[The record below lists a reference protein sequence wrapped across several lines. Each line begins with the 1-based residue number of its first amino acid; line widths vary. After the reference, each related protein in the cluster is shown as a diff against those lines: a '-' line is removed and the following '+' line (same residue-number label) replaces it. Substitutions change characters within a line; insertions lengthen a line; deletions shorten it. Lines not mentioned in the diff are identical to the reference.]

1 MDPGLE
7 LSAILSPDK
16 LKVSPKPPKGMRK
29 SSRSRS
35 NSSGLDVRRFSTDS
49 ILAVRLDTIGR
60 RLSRDITNSPPDLG
74 HRFDGKDTLDVLPLS
89 RQGSASAE
97 MLTDSK
103 KFGSGGHSPSNG
115 RLQPLP
121 HVPGGSSASA
131 RKFNSKRAPLY
142 LDVCYDRERE
152 RKKSADNIDIM
163 PTLKERLAPPMCL
176 IEPQKAELRNKLHAE
191 LKSKYPPESV
201 TSQQTQTTPVAAKP
215 PRRGPLPLPFAGTSS
230 TGEGG
235 NGEQV
240 APKIK
245 VVRPDSLHCNTS
257 AIVVGMTPKSRPTP
271 SPRHVTICT
280 EVVADQTVPVTGAA
294 QASTSSSSSGRPAKR
309 NGKSKLS
316 REELLMISQSGSQAE
331 IDVYLQKSLRR
342 KHSAEQPP

>member
-1 MDPGLE
+1 M
-7 LSAILSPDK
+7 
-16 LKVSPKPPKGMRK
+16 SPKPPKGMRK
-29 SSRSRS
+29 DGRSRS
-35 NSSGLDVRRFSTDS
+35 NSSGLNVRRFSTDS

-74 HRFDGKDTLDVLPLS
+74 HHFDRKGTLEILPLS

-97 MLTDSK
+97 MLTDTK
-103 KFGSGGHSPSNG
+103 KFDGSPSNG

-121 HVPGGSSASA
+121 HIPGGSTASA
-131 RKFNSKRAPLY
+131 RKYNSNRAPLY

-176 IEPQKAELRNKLHAE
+176 IEPKKAELRSKLHAE
-191 LKSKYPPESV
+191 LKSKYPPERSG
-201 TSQQTQTTPVAAKP
+201 QQKLPRVVVEKP
-215 PRRGPLPLPFAGTSS
+215 PRRGPLPLPPAA
-230 TGEGG
+230 E
-235 NGEQV
+235 GEQASA

-245 VVRPDSLHCNTS
+245 VVRPDSLQCGNTS
-257 AIVVGMTPKSRPTP
+257 AIIVGMTPKGRPTP

-280 EVVADQTVPVTGAA
+280 DSADQTVPVTGP
-294 QASTSSSSSGRPAKR
+294 STSSGTNVNRTTTAKR

-342 KHSAEQPP
+342 KRSAEPP